1 MGAGQ
6 PAGRLQGSDRRLS
19 PVLVARVVPDLT
31 GLDRQ
36 FDYLVPDTLRDRVQ
50 IGTLVR
56 VSLNGRRVGGWVV
69 ALDPPDPALAADRLL
84 PIAKVT
90 GVGPSEEIFRLAAW
104 AGRRW
109 AGRLR
114 PFLVTASPASAVVNL
129 PRPNHGGAVPEPVDQ
144 RAAGLLSVGGGVLR
158 LPPVDDPLPVVLAAC
173 RLGPTLVVTPA
184 VSAARL
190 LANRLRRAGRTVALM
205 PTDWAQAAG
214 GVDVVIGARAAV
226 WAPCRGIRSIVV
238 LDEHDEALQEQRQ
251 PTWHARDVAIQR
263 AAFAAIPVMLVS
275 PSPSVAAIAA
285 FPVERVARP
294 SVNDERAGWPIV
306 EIVDRTKDE
315 PWQKSMATSALIR
328 QLRDPARTVVCVLNS
343 TGRSRLLACR
353 RCKSLQ
359 RCEKCEAAVSQRDD
373 SHFDCSRCRTV
384 RPPVCQACGGSAF
397 ANLRIGITRL
407 REEFEAAAGR
417 PVVAISGKA
426 DTSEPIA
433 PAGIYLGTEAVL
445 HRVHRADTV
454 AFVDFDAELL
464 APRYRATEQAMTL
477 LARAARLVGGRAA
490 GGRLLVQTF
499 LPRHEVLDAVLH
511 ADPGRLVTKELARR
525 RALGFPPHAALA
537 IVSGAGAEQYC
548 AGLADFGVRVA
559 PNLDG
564 NVLLRAA
571 SWDVLGEAIV
581 QHPRPKGSRLRI
593 EVDPPRL

>member
-1 MGAGQ
+1 M
-6 PAGRLQGSDRRLS
+6 
-19 PVLVARVVPDLT
+19 LVARVVPDLT
-31 GLDRQ
+31 GLDRH
-36 FDYLVPDTLRDRVQ
+36 FDYLVPDALSDRVQ

-56 VSLNGRRVGGWVV
+56 ISLNRRRVGGWVV
-69 ALDPPDPALAADRLL
+69 ALGPPDPAVSIDRLL

-90 GVGPSEEIFRLAAW
+90 GVGPGEEIFRLAAW

-114 PFLVTASPASAVVNL
+114 PFLVTASPANAVLSL
-129 PRPNHGGAVPEPVDQ
+129 PRSNHGGPVPEPVDR
-144 RAAGLLSVGGGVLR
+144 RAGELLANGGGVLR
-158 LPPVDDPLPVVLAAC
+158 LPPVDDPLPVVMAAC
-173 RLGPTLVVTPA
+173 RLGPTLVVVPS

-190 LANRLRRAGRTVALM
+190 LANRLRRSGRTVALM

-226 WAPCRGIRSIVV
+226 WAPCREMRSIVV
-238 LDEHDEALQEQRQ
+238 LDEHDEALQEERQ

-263 AAFAAIPVMLVS
+263 AAFASIPVMLVS
-275 PSPSVAAIAA
+275 PSPTVTAIAG
-285 FPVERVARP
+285 FPPERVLRP
-294 SVNDERAGWPIV
+294 SVNNERAGWPII

-328 QLRDPARTVVCVLNS
+328 QLRDVDRTVVCVLNS

-373 SHFDCSRCRTV
+373 RHFECSRCGTV
-384 RPPVCQACGGSAF
+384 RPPVCQSCGGSAF

-407 REEFEAAAGR
+407 REELEAAAGR
-417 PVVAISGKA
+417 PVVAVSGK
-426 DTSEPIA
+426 DSDHEPIA
-433 PAGIYLGTEAVL
+433 AAGVYIGTEAVL
-445 HRVHRADTV
+445 HRLPRADTV
-454 AFVDFDAELL
+454 AFLDFDAELL

-477 LARAARLVGGRAA
+477 LARAARMVGGRAS
-490 GGRLLVQTF
+490 GGRVLVQTF

-511 ADPGRLVTKELARR
+511 SDPGRLVAKELARR
-525 RALGFPPHAALA
+525 NALGFPPAAAIA
-537 IVSGAGAEQYC
+537 IVSGTGAEDYA
-548 AGLADFGVRVA
+548 AGLAEFGAQSA

-564 NVLLRAA
+564 NVLLRAP
-571 SWDVLGEAIV
+571 SWEVLGDAIAN
-581 QHPRPKGSRLRI
+581 HPRPKGSRLRI